1 MPVYNVD
8 SFKSQIAARGLA
20 SPNKFEVLFTS
31 VPVAA
36 LAGGGSASDL
46 NLMCEGGPLAGRN
59 VQSLLDRQYGLNR
72 EIAYNGPTYT
82 PLSLTFLCTSNY
94 IEKRIFDRWN
104 NLCVD
109 VSKGFDV
116 AYYQDYIGEMQVNA
130 LDVTGRKAFYMTY
143 RECWPKTVAA
153 IELNQGTQNAAV
165 KLTVEMQ
172 YAYWESSDIRT
183 NSVGTSVAP
192 RVPAS
197 TYEPIEFDRSAHL
210 AGATVTTY
218 NPRISGHGGNR
229 GHDTGGR

>member
-1 MPVYNVD
+1 MPTYNVD

-20 SPNKFEVLFTS
+20 SPNKFEVWFTG
-31 VPVAA
+31 VPTAA
-36 LAGGGSASDL
+36 LAGGGSKSDL
-46 NLMCEGGPLAGRN
+46 NLMCEGVPLAGRN

-109 VSKGFDV
+109 ISKGFDV
-116 AYYQDYIGEMQVNA
+116 EYYDKYIGEMQVNA
-130 LDVTGRKAFYMTY
+130 LDVTVKKAFYMTY

-172 YAYWESSDIRT
+172 YAYWESSDIEMKGLKNNT
-183 NSVGTSVAP
+183 IP
-192 RVPAS
+192 RVPA
-197 TYEPIEFDRSAHL
+197 TK
-210 AGATVTTY
+210 VQK
-218 NPRISGHGGNR
+218 
-229 GHDTGGR
+229 

>member
-1 MPVYNVD
+1 MATYSVD

-31 VPVAA
+31 VPTAA
-36 LAGGGSASDL
+36 LAGGGSKSDL
-46 NLMCEGGPLAGRN
+46 NLMCEGVPLAGRN

-116 AYYQDYIGEMQVNA
+116 AYYQDYIGEMQVHA
-130 LDVTGRKAFYMTY
+130 EDVTGSNAFYMTY
-143 RECWPKTVAA
+143 KECWPKTVAA

-172 YAYWESSDIRT
+172 YAYWESTDIEMKGLKNNT
-183 NSVGTSVAP
+183 IP
-192 RVPAS
+192 KIPAIKVR
-197 TYEPIEFDRSAHL
+197 P
-210 AGATVTTY
+210 
-218 NPRISGHGGNR
+218 NN
-229 GHDTGGR
+229 

>member
-1 MPVYNVD
+1 MAKYSVD
-8 SFKSQIAARGLA
+8 NFKSQIAARGLA
-20 SPNKFEVLFTS
+20 SPNKFEVWFTS
-31 VPVAA
+31 VPTAA

-46 NLMCEGGPLAGRN
+46 NLMCEGVPLAGRN

-165 KLTVEMQ
+165 KMTVEMT
-172 YAYWESSDIRT
+172 YAYWETTDIKMT
-183 NSVGTSVAP
+183 NPATFKPS
-192 RVPAS
+192 RIPAS
-197 TYEPIEFDRSAHL
+197 TSGQQGSRKAYLD
-210 AGATVTTY
+210 AGGTE
-218 NPRISGHGGNR
+218 GG
-229 GHDTGGR
+229 

>member
-46 NLMCEGGPLAGRN
+46 NLMCEGVPLAGRN

-116 AYYQDYIGEMQVNA
+116 AYYADYIGEMQVHA
-130 LDVTGRKAFYMTY
+130 KDVKGITTYKMTY

-153 IELNQGTQNAAV
+153 IELNQGTQNSAV

-172 YAYWESSDIRT
+172 YAYWESSDIEMKGLKNNT
-183 NSVGTSVAP
+183 IP
-192 RVPAS
+192 KVPAS
-197 TYEPIEFDRSAHL
+197 TFDKSAHMQ
-210 AGATVTTY
+210 GATMTTY
-218 NPRISGHGGNR
+218 NSGQQGSRKAPN
-229 GHDTGGR
+229 